1 MTDLDPQRD
10 PEWEQFDK
18 LWATI
23 RGMPQ
28 AVVWGTVT
36 QSSPLRVRLDGEAEP
51 IPFTPA
57 TVQKNIPVGARVLC
71 VKQNLRVIIL
81 AVASGD
87 TGWVDLSSYVS
98 TGITY
103 VADADD
109 SLKGIRA
116 KRVGQE
122 VTLSLGNFQVDSLS
136 VPAHGNISNR
146 RILDPIPVQF
156 RPLGGAAISAAWNGR
171 VWAGFVRPD
180 GTVYMSAVAPRASA
194 PDPDTWTN
202 EMFSGTARYL
212 AAN

>member
-1 MTDLDPQRD
+1 MSSLRWVIRQVKQLWEELDKKPVY
-10 PEWEQFDK
+10 
-18 LWATI
+18 L
-23 RGMPQ
+23 
-28 AVVWGTVT
+28 WGTVT
-36 QSSPLRVRLDGEAEP
+36 QSSPLLVVLEGDTEP
-51 IPFTPA
+51 VAPLSLSSS
-57 TVQKNIPVGARVLC
+57 PVGAKVLC
-71 VKQNLRVIIL
+71 AQQRGRVI
-81 AVASGD
+81 VVNASGD

-122 VTLSLGNFQVDSLS
+122 VTLSLGNFRVDSLS

-146 RILDPIPVQF
+146 PILDPIPVQF